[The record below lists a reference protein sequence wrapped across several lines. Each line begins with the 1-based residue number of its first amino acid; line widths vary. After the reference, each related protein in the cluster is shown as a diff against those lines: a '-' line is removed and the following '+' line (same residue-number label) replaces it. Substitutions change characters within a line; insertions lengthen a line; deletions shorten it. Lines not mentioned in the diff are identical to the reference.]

1 MYPRPPRAKGLPK
14 GRAFPSLTAARDR
27 QPSPAGGRRSALAQT
42 DPPNIFS
49 FPPGAAQKVNCP
61 AGAREA
67 PLEGFLFDVFMRGPH
82 HAPRGGER
90 RSKGA
95 GAVFAAGGNRA
106 ERTLRRRQW
115 GAHPAW
121 TMPLREQNSRGQP
134 PAARIYP
141 GGGYLPIIPSSCF
154 QVSTRRQAVSMVSS
168 ASAPLA
174 TASMTLGI
182 CVR

>member
-1 MYPRPPRAKGLPK
+1 MYPKLPRAKGFPK
-14 GRAFPSLTAARDR
+14 GSAFPSLIAARDC

-49 FPPGAAQKVNCP
+49 FPPGAAHS
-61 AGAREA
+61 
-67 PLEGFLFDVFMRGPH
+67 LFDVFMRGPH
-82 HAPRGGER
+82 RAPRGGER

-121 TMPLREQNSRGQP
+121 TMPLREQNP
-134 PAARIYP
+134 PRPPSGGPNPLP
-141 GGGYLPIIPSSCF
+141 GRGYLPIIPSSCF

-168 ASAPLA
+168 DSAPLS